1 MDHQKK
7 ACPVCGSVLTGRSD
21 KKFCDDGC
29 RTTFNNRRW
38 QQESEDIR
46 KTHAILRRNRRI
58 LLSYSSSSD
67 SVRLNRDKLMA
78 SGFRPDFVTR
88 IAADPAGGLIRFY
101 YEFGLKKLSGK
112 EVQVFRQS

>member
-1 MDHQKK
+1 MENQKK

-29 RTTFNNRRW
+29 RTTYNNRRW

-67 SVRLNRDKLMA
+67 SVLLNRDKLMA

-88 IAADPAGGLIRFY
+88 IAVDPAGGLIRFY
-101 YEFGLKKLSGK
+101 YEFGLKKLPGK

>member
-1 MDHQKK
+1 MEQQKK
-7 ACPVCGSVLTGRSD
+7 ACPVCGRALSGRSD

-46 KTHAILRRNRRI
+46 KTHAILRRNRKI
-58 LLSYSSSSD
+58 LQACWKSTGAVSLS
-67 SVRLNRDKLMA
+67 RENLMA